1 MSRLCGKNVGR
12 TPWSARDA
20 LVPQKPTRGSAADQG
35 VRPTHMIG
43 LFLLV
48 AMVVP
53 LSAQTPASPAASPPA
68 ASAAASPVPPTDS
81 FLTGSIDLGYRWLT
95 GVGGSLDTYR
105 SIINLGSGPKL
116 VGADF
121 TLADPKHRAFDQ
133 ITVRASGWGGEPY
146 QTFHL
151 DAKKSKLYDFSAD
164 YRDITYYNVLPSYA
178 DPLLA
183 NGIMLDEQSFDSRRR
198 MGSFHLDLLPGNWF
212 VPYFAYDR
220 DSGTGTGVTTFV
232 SDTNEF
238 PVPNT
243 MNDLT
248 NLYRGG
254 VHFELNRFH
263 ATLEQGGTTF
273 TNNQNVYQNPGLTNY
288 GNVTSPVLGQTTD
301 LTNLLAAYGVR
312 GTSIY
317 SKALFT
323 ANATSWLDLYG
334 QFLYSLPNTSVNYQQ
349 ADTGNLIL
357 QSQVLFYTSQQYL
370 VTAAAKMPHT
380 SGSFGAEIRPSRR
393 VRITES
399 WLTDRLHNAGSAAST
414 QTLSNSSVSEQMAAL
429 LASSLVTNY
438 SQEEIDI
445 FFDATKK
452 LVLRGGYRY
461 VWGEA
466 NDAVLPAAGLMSA
479 DQAKL
484 RRNVGL
490 GGVTFRPSQKI
501 SLTAEAEAAS
511 SGGAYFRT
519 SLYDYQKVRAQARY
533 QTSNSLSFAADFTM
547 LDNQDPVPG
556 VNYDYVSRQES
567 LSLLW
572 APAAGRVWDFQ
583 GSYSRSTLRSDIGYL
598 EPETL
603 LPETSNYRDNAHTAT
618 ALFDIKWPRGSR
630 VAPKLSAGGS
640 LFISSGSRP
649 TSYYLPL
656 ATLWV
661 PVGKKLSWF
670 GEWRYY
676 GYGEAFYLYEGFR
689 ANTVTTGLRFTR

>member
-1 MSRLCGKNVGR
+1 
-12 TPWSARDA
+12 
-20 LVPQKPTRGSAADQG
+20 
-35 VRPTHMIG
+35 
-43 LFLLV
+43 
-48 AMVVP
+48 MVVP
-53 LSAQTPASPAASPPA
+53 LSAQTPDAPAPAPASPPA
-68 ASAAASPVPPTDS
+68 AAPAAAAEAASPVPPTDTWLS
-81 FLTGSIDLGYRWLT
+81 GSIDLGYRWLT
-95 GVGGSLDTYR
+95 GVGGSFDTYR

-116 VGADF
+116 LGADF
-121 TLADPKHRAFDQ
+121 TLTDPKHRAFDQ
-133 ITVRASGWGGEPY
+133 IAVRASGWGGEPY

-151 DAKKSKLYDFSAD
+151 DAKKSKLYDFTAD
-164 YRDITYYNVLPSYA
+164 YRDIVYYSVLPSYA

-212 VPYFAYDR
+212 IPYFAYDR

-254 VHFELNRFH
+254 VHFELSRFH

-273 TNNQNVYQNPGLTNY
+273 TNNQIVYQNPGLTNY
-288 GNVTSPVLGQTTD
+288 GNVTTPVLGQTTD

-380 SGSFGAEIRPSRR
+380 SGSFGAEIRPFRR

-414 QTLSNSSVSEQMAAL
+414 QTLANSSVSEQMAAL

-438 SQEEIDI
+438 SQEEINI

-452 LVLRGGYRY
+452 LMLRGGYRY

-484 RRNVGL
+484 RRNAGL

-533 QTSNSLSFAADFTM
+533 QATNSLSFAADFTM

-556 VNYDYVSRQES
+556 VNYDYISRQES
-567 LSLLW
+567 LSLFW
-572 APAAGRVWDFQ
+572 SPAGGKAWDFQ

-603 LPETSNYRDNAHTAT
+603 LPKTSDYRDNAHTAT
-618 ALFDIKWPRGSR
+618 ALFDIKLPHGSR
-630 VAPKLSAGGS
+630 MAPKLSAGGS

-649 TSYYLPL
+649 TSYYQPL

-689 ANTVTTGLRFTR
+689 ANTMTTGLRFTR